1 MKAIIVLA
9 LVLFWYN
16 YNSTDKDIPV
26 THHDLKDISDSLYLP
41 GLDSNEVLVE
51 HLAYTLVYSEAHE
64 QAKWV
69 FYKLSKEKLN
79 GPSVDRS
86 NRFKQDPL
94 ITTISASDSDYKGS
108 GYDRGHLAPA
118 ADMAWSKLV
127 MDESF
132 YYSNMSPQTP
142 SLNRGIWKKLEAQV
156 RDWALL
162 YDSIYVVTGPI
173 LDSGL
178 VTIGSNV
185 SVPNYYYK
193 TVLKYSDD
201 IPSVVA
207 FLLPNEG
214 NKLALQSFTLSVD
227 SLEQLSGIDFY
238 SAMDDSLQLSFEEKI
253 CLKCWKWK

>member
-1 MKAIIVLA
+1 MKAIFIVVLA
-9 LVLFWYN
+9 LFWYN
-16 YNSTDKDIPV
+16 YNFTEKDLLY
-26 THHDLKDISDSLYLP
+26 TNSESKNISDSLYLP
-41 GLDSNEVLVE
+41 GLDSNEIIIE

-69 FYKLSKEKLN
+69 FYKLSKDKLK

-86 NRFKQDPL
+86 NKFKQDPL
-94 ITTISASDSDYKGS
+94 IVTESASHSDYKGS

-132 YYSNMSPQTP
+132 YYSNMSPQSP
-142 SLNRGIWKKLEAQV
+142 SFNRGIWKKLETQV
-156 RDWALL
+156 RDWAVL

-185 SVPNYYYK
+185 SVPSYYYK
-193 TVLKYSDD
+193 TILKYSDD
-201 IPSVVA
+201 VPSA
-207 FLLPNEG
+207 MSFLLPNEG
-214 NKLALQSFTLSVD
+214 SRLPLQNFTLSVD
-227 SLEQLSGIDFY
+227 SLEQISGIDFY
-238 SAMDDSLQLSFEEKI
+238 TAIDDSLQKSFEESI
-253 CLKCWKWK
+253 CLRCWNWQ

>member
-9 LVLFWYN
+9 LVLLYYN
-16 YNSTDKDIPV
+16 YNLTNKDTPFTNIE
-26 THHDLKDISDSLYLP
+26 LKDISDTLYLP
-41 GLDSNEVLVE
+41 GIDSNEILVE

-86 NRFKQDPL
+86 NRFRRDPL
-94 ITTISASDSDYKGS
+94 IVTESASHSDYKGS

-132 YYSNMSPQTP
+132 YYSNMSPQAP
-142 SLNRGIWKKLEAQV
+142 SFNRGIWKKLEAQV
-156 RDWALL
+156 RDWAVM
-162 YDSIYVVTGPI
+162 YDSLYVVTGPI

-178 VTIGSNV
+178 VTVGSNV
-185 SVPNYYYK
+185 SVPSYYYK

-201 IPSVVA
+201 VPTA
-207 FLLPNEG
+207 MTFLLPNEG
-214 NKLALQSFTLSVD
+214 SKLPLQSFTLSVD

-238 SAMDDSLQLSFEEKI
+238 TAMEDSLQKSFEETI
-253 CLKCWKWK
+253 CLNCWNWK